1 MVIPLSQEFFLGW
14 RFGTVM
20 WPWIWCHPSRLG
32 SLGRLIGD
40 LFCNAW
46 NGADWFYGAW
56 CHSANTI
63 QVKPSA
69 KYHNYHIFYMQNI
82 QSPKKETMYNRI
94 NINIDD
100 PYVIVLT
107 GNNSKTVASL
117 RVFSY
122 GKQWREVAHNCLD
135 AAQLFHDCVQT
146 PSSNSRFWWRTHKF
160 KVF

>member
-1 MVIPLSQEFFLGW
+1 MP
-14 RFGTVM
+14 FGK
-20 WPWIWCHPSRLG
+20 H
-32 SLGRLIGD
+32 
-40 LFCNAW
+40 F
-46 NGADWFYGAW
+46 
-56 CHSANTI
+56 

-69 KYHNYHIFYMQNI
+69 KHHKYLISLHAEHTI
-82 QSPKKETMYNRI
+82 SEKKTRYNRI

-146 PSSNSRFWWRTHKF
+146 PSSNSRF
-160 KVF
+160 